1 MKKLAISVFFA
12 SILFLACNNPNANKH
27 ADSMNDSISNQ
38 NEKTATIEN
47 LDQHFAEKAAMGGIM
62 EVEAGKIAVEK
73 ATNPDVKAFGQKMI
87 DDHSKINESLKDLAV
102 KKNMI
107 LPTMMSESQQ
117 KDLNDLRKKTGS
129 DFDKQYVK
137 MMVNDH
143 KDDVDEF
150 QKEVDKL
157 NDMDLKNFAI
167 NTLPTLQ
174 THLASIKQIEEKIK

>member
-1 MKKLAISVFFA
+1 MKKLAIPVFFA
-12 SILFLACNNPNANKH
+12 STMLFMACNNNANTH
-27 ADSMNDSISNQ
+27 ADTMNDSISHQ
-38 NEKTATIEN
+38 NEKTATIDN
-47 LDQHFAEKAAMGGIM
+47 SDQNFAEKAALGGIM

-87 DDHSKINESLKDLAV
+87 DDHSKINETLKSLANT
-102 KKNMI
+102 KNMT

-117 KDLNDLRKKTGS
+117 KDLKDLREKTGS
-129 DFDKQYVK
+129 DFDKSYVK
-137 MMVNDH
+137 MMVDDH

-157 NDMDLKNFAI
+157 KDMDLKNFAI

-174 THLASIKQIEEKIK
+174 THLASIQQIKDKIK